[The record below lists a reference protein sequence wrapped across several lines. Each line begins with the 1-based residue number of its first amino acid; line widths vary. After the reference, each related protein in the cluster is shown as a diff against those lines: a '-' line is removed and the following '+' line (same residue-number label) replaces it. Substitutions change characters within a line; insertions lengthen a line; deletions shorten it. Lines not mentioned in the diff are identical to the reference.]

1 MRTTQNPIGSGPKVP
16 EGPRT
21 LTLQV
26 DDLSG
31 GERLDVFVAKAAAG
45 EGISRT
51 RAQTLID
58 EGNIRLNGRAGK
70 PSTKVKPGDLVEVT
84 VPPPEEWDIAAEDIP
99 LDVVYEDSH
108 VLVINKARGMVVHP
122 AAGHWQG
129 TLVNAVLARC
139 PDLAG
144 IGGEVRPGIV
154 HRLDKDTTG
163 LIVVAKNENALRSL
177 QDQMKAREVRRLYV
191 ALCLGKVRQDAG
203 TVDAPIGRHP
213 VHRKKMAVVPT
224 GRRAIT
230 DYEVLARFAAQYT
243 LVLAMLRTGRTH
255 QIRVHMAHLGHP
267 VAGDPVYSRGKDDL
281 GLEGQA
287 LHALALGFRHPA
299 TGHPLEFCAPLPEDL
314 KKALETLARKY
325 PDSLKELQNTFSRR
339 QECRDILGPAL
350 KDIIRST

>member
-1 MRTTQNPIGSGPKVP
+1 M
-16 EGPRT
+16 
-21 LTLQV
+21 
-26 DDLSG
+26 
-31 GERLDVFVAKAAAG
+31 
-45 EGISRT
+45 
-51 RAQTLID
+51 
-58 EGNIRLNGRAGK
+58 
-70 PSTKVKPGDLVEVT
+70 KPGDLVEVT
-84 VPPPEEWDIAAEDIP
+84 VPPLESETLPRTSS
-99 LDVVYEDSH
+99 DVVYEDSY
-108 VLVINKARGMVVHP
+108 VLVINKAQRWCTPPP
-122 AAGHWQG
+122 AIAYAGH
-129 TLVNAVLARC
+129 AVLARC

-224 GRRAIT
+224 GRHAIT

-350 KDIIRST
+350 KDIIRSTEHERQQVMKTAHPDLRNQEPRLHRREAPHFFREGEGGCRGHAGRPRRRDGKG

>member
-1 MRTTQNPIGSGPKVP
+1 MF
-16 EGPRT
+16 E
-21 LTLQV
+21 V
-26 DDLSG
+26 DDPSG

-51 RAQTLID
+51 RAQALIE
-58 EGNIRLNGRAGK
+58 EGNVLLNGGGCK
-70 PSTKVKPGDLVEVT
+70 PSAKVKPGDLVVLT
-84 VPPPEEWDIAAEDIP
+84 MPPPEKWDVAAEDIP
-99 LDVVYEDSH
+99 LDIVYEDRD

-129 TLVNAVLARC
+129 TLVNAILARC

-144 IGGEVRPGIV
+144 IGGEIRPGIV

-163 LIVVAKNENALRSL
+163 LIVVAKNEPVLKSL
-177 QDQMKAREVRRLYV
+177 QDQIKAREVRRTYV

-224 GRRAIT
+224 GRSAVT

-243 LVLAMLRTGRTH
+243 LILANLRTGRTH

-287 LHALALGFRHPA
+287 LHALALRFRHPA
-299 TGHPLEFCAPLPEDL
+299 TGQSMEFGAPLPDDL
-314 KKALETLARKY
+314 KKALEVLARKY
-325 PDSLKELQNTFSRR
+325 PDSLMELEDKLARR
-339 QECRDILGPAL
+339 QDRPEILDSALNEVVRSIRRDS
-350 KDIIRST
+350 R